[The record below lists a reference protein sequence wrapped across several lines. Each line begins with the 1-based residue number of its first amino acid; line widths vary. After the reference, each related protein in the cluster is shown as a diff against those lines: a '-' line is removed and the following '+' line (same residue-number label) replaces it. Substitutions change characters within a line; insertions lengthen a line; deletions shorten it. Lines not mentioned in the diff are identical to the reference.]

1 MPLHPHARQAAPTP
15 CPNNPA
21 SIPMPK
27 RALFFLIVFCIIM
40 INGYQITPHVH
51 VYAVSVEAS
60 VEEHARP
67 PVGFLDGYDG
77 ANVAILCPEKLLETL
92 HLGFL
97 SQPKAC
103 TVSVYTNSSHAG
115 RDAFFPAGA
124 TAGAIPGSALPLPL
138 HRRHP
143 HRPGPGVNFTEIAAK
158 VPSGSVFDTV
168 LVVYT
173 HAQES
178 SDAEEF
184 AAELRA
190 VQALGSTT
198 VFVSTDEFRQGFASL
213 FTRFQVYPKKDVAEI
228 VATTFRAC
236 VFANVSVDDV
246 VMLDV
251 TMGAYHDPFQA
262 VCHCLYGSPPTKA
275 RKTQNVEIPVGVE
288 ILAVAPLDVAD
299 GRSTMRVATN
309 KVVLDVPEGHCTHLV
324 VITSGAP
331 QGTAWP
337 TVATEPRE
345 QGISLTGLGSVSW
358 PIARGKPS
366 NIPAIEVADF
376 SRLAKEYVKLRK
388 GETDDPLDAVT
399 FFLREQYRVRR
410 LQSTTV
416 AASSTI
422 RAVSTVLDVYGEA
435 LNYCVKTVA
444 GFAPPAKGG
453 GNPNAPTAVT
463 RHASNW

>member
-1 MPLHPHARQAAPTP
+1 
-15 CPNNPA
+15 
-21 SIPMPK
+21 
-27 RALFFLIVFCIIM
+27 M

-60 VEEHARP
+60 AEEHARP
-67 PVGFLDGYDG
+67 PVSFLDGYGG

-124 TAGAIPGSALPLPL
+124 TAGAIPGSSALPPPLPL
-138 HRRHP
+138 HRHHP

-173 HAQES
+173 HAHES

-213 FTRFQVYPKKDVAEI
+213 FTRFQVYQKKDVAET
-228 VATTFRAC
+228 VALTTTFREC
-236 VFANVSVDDV
+236 VFANVNVDDV

-251 TMGAYHDPFQA
+251 TVGAYHDPFQA
-262 VCHCLYGSPPTKA
+262 ICHCLYGSPPTNS

-288 ILAVAPLDVAD
+288 ILAVAPLDVAPN
-299 GRSTMRVATN
+299 GRSTMRVAKK

-324 VITSGAP
+324 VITSDAP
-331 QGTAWP
+331 QGTVWP
-337 TVATEPRE
+337 TVAAEPRE
-345 QGISLTGLGSVSW
+345 QGISFAGLGAVSW
-358 PIARGKPS
+358 PKARGKPS
-366 NIPAIEVADF
+366 SIPAIDVADF
-376 SRLAKEYVKLRK
+376 SRLATEYVRLQK

-399 FFLREQYRVRR
+399 FFLREQYRVKR
-410 LQSTTV
+410 LLSTSV
-416 AASSTI
+416 AAASI

-435 LNYCVKTVA
+435 LHYCVKNVP
-444 GFAPPAKGG
+444 GFESSK
-453 GNPNAPTAVT
+453 GNPNAAAAALPTVS
-463 RHASNW
+463 RHTSLDW